1 MFYLMPKEIFGIPTD
16 ELFYRLQVLVLT
28 FWFIK
33 LLFLNFKK
41 VESCKLSDYILYIS
55 PFLVLGLSF
64 FIDKKFIVLGIIIL
78 YSLLIVIYLVRKI
91 YEAKW

>member
-1 MFYLMPKEIFGIPTD
+1 MPKEIFGIPTD

>member
-1 MFYLMPKEIFGIPTD
+1 MPKEIFGIATD

-28 FWFIK
+28 FWFMK

-41 VESCKLSDYILYIS
+41 VEICKLSDYILYIS

-64 FIDKKFIVLGIIIL
+64 FIEKKFIVLGIIIL

-91 YEAKW
+91 YEAKY